1 MFYILKTLTLNK
13 PDTDSPSRLPRVAI
27 VGRPN
32 VGKSTVFNR
41 LIKRRKAIESEVPGT
56 TRDRITALM
65 RVDGMRAELIDTAGL
80 FFEGQLE
87 NDVKLQAEIAISES
101 DLVLFIVSAVEEMTV
116 SDFSVADMLRKS
128 KKPTILV
135 ANKCDNEKLEQL
147 SFNLYELGF
156 GEPVQVSAVHNR
168 GFSALCREMSK
179 MLHAAGFSGENKE
192 NHDIGDK
199 DELKLCLVGRPNV
212 GKSSFFNALVGQKR
226 AIVSEVPGTTRD
238 DVDTLVVRNGKKYR
252 LIDTAGI
259 RRRGKIGKGVEGLSV
274 LRSLSAI
281 EMSDV
286 VFLLTDYKEG
296 IAKQDMHV
304 VEEALKAGKGIVLVV
319 NKVDLMPR
327 GEEAKLSFIDYLQKK
342 CAFLSFVPVLFTSA
356 LTGKNVDHIFEL
368 ADKIAVER
376 NRRIPTAELNNFFKK
391 IMSKRSP
398 HGTKQI
404 KPKLLYATQVDVN
417 PPYFVLFVNDVDAFH
432 FSYKRYMENQLR
444 EKYGFTGAVIR
455 LDFRG
460 RGEA

>member
-1 MFYILKTLTLNK
+1 MNK
-13 PDTDSPSRLPRVAI
+13 LDSDSPLRLPRVAI

-32 VGKSTVFNR
+32 VGKSTIFNR
-41 LIKRRKAIESEVPGT
+41 LIKKRKAIESEVPGT
-56 TRDRITALM
+56 TRDRIAETM
-65 RVDGMRAELIDTAGL
+65 RIDGMRVEVMDTAGL
-80 FFEGQLE
+80 FFEGCLE
-87 NDVKLQAEIAISES
+87 NDVKLQVEIAISES
-101 DLVLFIVSAVEEMTV
+101 DLVLFIMSAVDEMTV
-116 SDFSVADMLRKS
+116 SDFSVAQMLREA

-168 GFSALCREMSK
+168 GFGALGREICK
-179 MLHAAGFSGENKE
+179 KLRVAGFSGEI
-192 NHDIGDK
+192 HDVSDK
-199 DELKLCLVGRPNV
+199 DELRLCLIGRPNV
-212 GKSSFFNALVGQKR
+212 GKSSFFNSLVGEKR
-226 AIVSEVPGTTRD
+226 SVVSETPGTTRD
-238 DVDTLVVRNGKKYR
+238 EVDTVVVRGGKKYR

-259 RRRGKIGKGVEGLSV
+259 RRRGKVGNGVEGLSV

-281 EMSDV
+281 ERSDV

-304 VEEALKAGKGIVLVV
+304 VEEAIKAGKGIVLVV
-319 NKVDLMPR
+319 NKVDLMPK
-327 GEEAKLSFIDYLQKK
+327 GEAAKLSFIAYLQKK
-342 CAFLSFVPVLFTSA
+342 CAFLNFVPVLFTSA

-376 NRRIPTAELNNFFKK
+376 NRRVPTSELNSFFKK

-398 HGTKQI
+398 HGTKQT
-404 KPKLLYATQVDVN
+404 KPKLLYATQVAVN
-417 PPYFVLFVNDVDAFH
+417 PPYFVLFVNDADAFH

-460 RGEA
+460 RQTE